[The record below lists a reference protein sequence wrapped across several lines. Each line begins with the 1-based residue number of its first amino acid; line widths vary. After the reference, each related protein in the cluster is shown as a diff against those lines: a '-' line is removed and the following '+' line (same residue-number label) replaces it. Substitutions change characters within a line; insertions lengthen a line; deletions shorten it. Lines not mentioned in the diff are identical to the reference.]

1 MDNRQEEKGFSYTYS
16 AREQEEIKRIREKY
30 APREEDTMERL
41 RRMDGGVTKKARG
54 ISIALGI
61 VGTLILGFG
70 MSLAMTE
77 LSDRFGLQ
85 KDYSVLLGAII
96 GGAGILLICLAFPLY
111 QAVVKRERKKIAP
124 EIIRLT
130 DELMK

>member
-16 AREQEEIKRIREKY
+16 AREQEEIKRIRERY
-30 APREEDTMERL
+30 APREEDKMDRL
-41 RRMDGGVTKKARG
+41 RRLDRGVTKKAQG
-54 ISIALGI
+54 ISIALGV
-61 VGTLILGFG
+61 VGTLILGLG
-70 MSLAMTE
+70 MSLSMTD
-77 LSDRFGLQ
+77 LAKTIGVAGNPMLI
-85 KDYSVLLGAII
+85 GAII

-111 QAVVKRERKKIAP
+111 RAVVKRERKKIAP

>member
-41 RRMDGGVTKKARG
+41 RRLDSGVTKKAQG
-54 ISIALGI
+54 ISIALGV

-70 MSLAMTE
+70 MSLSMTE
-77 LSDRFGLQ
+77 LSELLGLQ
-85 KDYSVLLGAII
+85 KNLALCVGSVI

-111 QAVVKRERKKIAP
+111 RAVVKRERKKIAP

>member
-1 MDNRQEEKGFSYTYS
+1 MDNRQDEKGFSYTYS

-41 RRMDGGVTKKARG
+41 RRLDGGVTKKARG
-54 ISIALGI
+54 ISVAFG
-61 VGTLILGFG
+61 VFGTLILGFG

-77 LSDRFGLQ
+77 LSEWLGLQ

>member
-41 RRMDGGVTKKARG
+41 RRLDGGVTKKARG
-54 ISIALGI
+54 ISVAFGV

-77 LSDRFGLQ
+77 LGDRFGLQ

>member
-41 RRMDGGVTKKARG
+41 RRLDGGVTKKARG

-61 VGTLILGFG
+61 VGTLIFGFG

-77 LSDRFGLQ
+77 LSEWLGQQ

>member
-1 MDNRQEEKGFSYTYS
+1 
-16 AREQEEIKRIREKY
+16 
-30 APREEDTMERL
+30 MERL
-41 RRMDGGVTKKARG
+41 RRLDGGVTKKARG

-61 VGTLILGFG
+61 VGTLIFGFG

-77 LSDRFGLQ
+77 LSEWLGLQ